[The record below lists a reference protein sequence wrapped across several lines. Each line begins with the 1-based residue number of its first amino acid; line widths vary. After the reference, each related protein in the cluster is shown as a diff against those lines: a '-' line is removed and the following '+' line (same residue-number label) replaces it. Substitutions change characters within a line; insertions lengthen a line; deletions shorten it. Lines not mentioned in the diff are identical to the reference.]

1 LQKYK
6 KYNTQKPWIKISRIF
21 CTFAATNFWLLH
33 NIFQGFSFSLKFILN
48 RNMPQRKNIYRKIL
62 FVLLLVM
69 IMVTAFPQKGGFG
82 VPNLQKY
89 DKKLFHFGFSIGYNL
104 FDFNLKNNAY
114 YPQSDSLLVINTK
127 PVSGFSLG
135 IVTDLRI
142 WKYFDLRFIPGLS
155 FGERVLTYDF
165 AHRVKEDDKQK
176 RVESVYLDLPL
187 LFKIKSSRMH
197 NVRIYVIG
205 GVQYSLDLI
214 SNQKK
219 QSKRPNE
226 MLVKLNKNDLQ
237 GQVGFGLDFYCTYF
251 KLTTEV
257 KMGFGMINLLVPEN
271 HIYTS
276 NITSVKSKTLQV
288 SVIFE

>member
-1 LQKYK
+1 MTQRKNKYK
-6 KYNTQKPWIKISRIF
+6 KTLTLLMVLCLS
-21 CTFAATNFWLLH
+21 AA
-33 NIFQGFSFSLKFILN
+33 S
-48 RNMPQRKNIYRKIL
+48 Y
-62 FVLLLVM
+62 
-69 IMVTAFPQKGGFG
+69 AQKGGFG

-89 DKKLFHFGFSIGYNL
+89 DKKLFHFGFSVGYNL

-135 IVTDLRI
+135 IVTNLRI
-142 WKYFDLRFIPGLS
+142 WKYFDVRFIPGLS
-155 FGERVLTYDF
+155 FGERVLNYQF
-165 AHRVKEDDKQK
+165 ANKVKEDDKQR

-226 MLVKLNKNDLQ
+226 MLVKLNKNDVQ

-257 KMGFGMINLLVPEN
+257 KMGFGMLNLLVPED
-271 HIYTS
+271 HVYTS

-288 SVIFE
+288 SLIFE

>member
-1 LQKYK
+1 MTLK
-6 KYNTQKPWIKISRIF
+6 IKQS
-21 CTFAATNFWLLH
+21 C
-33 NIFQGFSFSLKFILN
+33 
-48 RNMPQRKNIYRKIL
+48 RNLTIT
-62 FVLLLVM
+62 LLLLMTVA
-69 IMVTAFPQKGGFG
+69 IAFPQKGGFG

-89 DKKLFHFGFSIGYNL
+89 DNKLFHFGFAIGYNL
-104 FDFNLKNNAY
+104 FDFNIKSNAY
-114 YPQSDSLLVINTK
+114 YPESDSLMTINTQA
-127 PVSGFSLG
+127 VSGFSLG

-165 AHRVKEDDKQK
+165 VNKQQIDDRQ
-176 RVESVYLDLPL
+176 RRIESVYLDLPL

-197 NVRIYVIG
+197 NVRVYVIG
-205 GVQYSLDLI
+205 GVQYSVDLI

-226 MLVKLNKNDLQ
+226 YLVKLNQNDLQ

-257 KMGFGMINLLVPEN
+257 KMGFGMLNLLVPES
-271 HIYTS
+271 HVYTT
-276 NITSVKSKTLQV
+276 NIESVKSKTLQV
-288 SVIFE
+288 SLIFE

>member
-1 LQKYK
+1 MLHK
-6 KYNTQKPWIKISRIF
+6 KQN
-21 CTFAATNFWLLH
+21 
-33 NIFQGFSFSLKFILN
+33 
-48 RNMPQRKNIYRKIL
+48 YRKIL
-62 FVLLLVM
+62 LILLLVM
-69 IMVTAFPQKGGFG
+69 TSVAAFPQKGGFG
-82 VPNLQKY
+82 VPNLEKY

-104 FDFNLKNNAY
+104 FDFNLKTNAY
-114 YPQSDSLLVINTK
+114 YPQTDSLLVINTK
-127 PVSGFSLG
+127 AVSGFSLG

-155 FGERVLTYDF
+155 FGERVLTYEF
-165 AHRVKEDDKQK
+165 ANRVKDDDRQK

-226 MLVKLNKNDLQ
+226 MLVKLNRNDVQ

-257 KMGFGMINLLVPEN
+257 KMSFGMINLLVPDK
-271 HIYTS
+271 HLYSS
-276 NITSVKSKTLQV
+276 NIESVKSKTLQV

>member
-1 LQKYK
+1 
-6 KYNTQKPWIKISRIF
+6 
-21 CTFAATNFWLLH
+21 
-33 NIFQGFSFSLKFILN
+33 
-48 RNMPQRKNIYRKIL
+48 MPQKHTIYRKLLIL
-62 FVLLLVM
+62 MLLFA
-69 IMVTAFPQKGGFG
+69 ISGASFAQKGGFG

-89 DKKLFHFGFSIGYNL
+89 DKKRFHFGFSIGYNL
-104 FDFNLKNNAY
+104 FDFNLKSNAY

-127 PVSGFSLG
+127 AVSGFSLG
-135 IVTDLRI
+135 IVTNLRI

-155 FGERVLTYDF
+155 FGERVLNYEF
-165 AHRVKEDDKQK
+165 AKRVKDDDKQ
-176 RVESVYLDLPL
+176 RRIESVYLDLPL

-197 NVRIYVIG
+197 NVRVYVIG
-205 GVQYSLDLI
+205 GVQYSIDLI

-251 KLTTEV
+251 KLTTEI
-257 KMGFGMINLLVPEN
+257 KMGFGMLNLLVHEN

-276 NITSVKSKTLQV
+276 NISSVKSKTLQV

>member
-1 LQKYK
+1 MKNMRHINKGHQL
-6 KYNTQKPWIKISRIF
+6 
-21 CTFAATNFWLLH
+21 
-33 NIFQGFSFSLKFILN
+33 IL
-48 RNMPQRKNIYRKIL
+48 I
-62 FVLLLVM
+62 LLLVAASF
-69 IMVTAFPQKGGFG
+69 TGFAQKDGFG

-89 DKKLFHFGFSIGYNL
+89 DNKLFHFGFSVGYNL
-104 FDFNLKNNAY
+104 FDFNLKSNAY
-114 YPQSDSLLVINTK
+114 YPQSDSLMTIHTR

-165 AHRVKEDDKQK
+165 ANKVKEDDRQ
-176 RVESVYLDLPL
+176 RRIESVYMDLPL

-197 NVRIYVIG
+197 NVRVYVIG

-226 MLVKLNKNDLQ
+226 YLVKLNQNDLQ

-257 KMGFGMINLLVPEN
+257 KMSFGMFNLLVKEP
-271 HIYTS
+271 HIYAT
-276 NITSVKSKTLQV
+276 NIESVKSKTLQI
-288 SVIFE
+288 SLIFE

>member
-1 LQKYK
+1 M
-6 KYNTQKPWIKISRIF
+6 
-21 CTFAATNFWLLH
+21 LH
-33 NIFQGFSFSLKFILN
+33 N
-48 RNMPQRKNIYRKIL
+48 KNICRK
-62 FVLLLVM
+62 LLLILLLAM
-69 IMVTAFPQKGGFG
+69 ITTTAFPQKGGFG

-114 YPQSDSLLVINTK
+114 YPMSDSLLVINTK
-127 PVSGFSLG
+127 AVSGFSLG

-155 FGERVLTYDF
+155 FGERVLTYEF
-165 AHRVKEDDKQK
+165 ANRVKEDDKQK

-226 MLVKLNKNDLQ
+226 MLVKLNQNDFQ

-257 KMGFGMINLLVPEN
+257 KMSFGMVNLLVPEQ
-271 HIYTS
+271 HLYTS
-276 NITSVKSKTLQV
+276 NISSVKSKTLQV

>member
-1 LQKYK
+1 MLHK
-6 KYNTQKPWIKISRIF
+6 KQN
-21 CTFAATNFWLLH
+21 
-33 NIFQGFSFSLKFILN
+33 
-48 RNMPQRKNIYRKIL
+48 YRKIL
-62 FVLLLVM
+62 LILLLVM
-69 IMVTAFPQKGGFG
+69 TSVAAFPQKGGFG
-82 VPNLQKY
+82 VPNLEKY

-104 FDFNLKNNAY
+104 FDFNLKTNAY
-114 YPQSDSLLVINTK
+114 YPQTDSLLVINTK
-127 PVSGFSLG
+127 AVSGFSLG

-155 FGERVLTYDF
+155 FGERVLTYEF
-165 AHRVKEDDKQK
+165 ANRVKDDDRQK

-226 MLVKLNKNDLQ
+226 MLVKLNRNDVQ

-257 KMGFGMINLLVPEN
+257 KMSFGMINLLVPDK
-271 HIYTS
+271 HLYTS
-276 NITSVKSKTLQV
+276 NIESVKSKTLQV

>member
-1 LQKYK
+1 M
-6 KYNTQKPWIKISRIF
+6 T
-21 CTFAATNFWLLH
+21 
-33 NIFQGFSFSLKFILN
+33 
-48 RNMPQRKNIYRKIL
+48 QRKNIYKTTLIL
-62 FVLLLVM
+62 L
-69 IMVTAFPQKGGFG
+69 MVVCLSVASYAQKGGFG

-89 DKKLFHFGFSIGYNL
+89 DKKLFHFGFSVGYNL
-104 FDFNLKNNAY
+104 FDFNIKTNAY

-127 PVSGFSLG
+127 AVSGFSLG

-142 WKYFDLRFIPGLS
+142 WEYFDLRFIPGLS
-155 FGERVLTYDF
+155 FGERVLNYQF
-165 AHRVKEDDKQK
+165 ANKVKEDDKQR

-226 MLVKLNKNDLQ
+226 MLVKLNKNDVQ

-257 KMGFGMINLLVPEN
+257 KMGFGMLNLLVPED
-271 HIYTS
+271 HVYTS

-288 SVIFE
+288 SLIFE

>member
-1 LQKYK
+1 MMIK
-6 KYNTQKPWIKISRIF
+6 KSQFCRNLMIS
-21 CTFAATNFWLLH
+21 
-33 NIFQGFSFSLKFILN
+33 
-48 RNMPQRKNIYRKIL
+48 
-62 FVLLLVM
+62 LLLLLTVA
-69 IMVTAFPQKGGFG
+69 VAYPQKSGFG

-89 DKKLFHFGFSIGYNL
+89 DNKLFHFGFSIGYNL
-104 FDFNLKNNAY
+104 FDFNLKSNAY
-114 YPQSDSLLVINTK
+114 YPESDSLMTINTRA
-127 PVSGFSLG
+127 VSGFSLG

-165 AHRVKEDDKQK
+165 TNTKKVDDRQ
-176 RVESVYLDLPL
+176 RRIESVYLDLPL

-197 NVRIYVIG
+197 NVRVYVIG

-226 MLVKLNKNDLQ
+226 YLVKLNHNDLQ

-257 KMGFGMINLLVPEN
+257 KMGFGVLNLLVPES
-271 HIYTS
+271 HIYTT
-276 NITSVKSKTLQV
+276 NIQSVKSKTLQV
-288 SVIFE
+288 SIIFE

>member
-1 LQKYK
+1 MLQK
-6 KYNTQKPWIKISRIF
+6 
-21 CTFAATNFWLLH
+21 
-33 NIFQGFSFSLKFILN
+33 
-48 RNMPQRKNIYRKIL
+48 KNIYRKIL
-62 FVLLLVM
+62 LVLLLVM
-69 IMVTAFPQKGGFG
+69 ITVTAFPQKGGFG

-104 FDFNLKNNAY
+104 FDFNLKNDAY
-114 YPQSDSLLVINTK
+114 YPVSDSLLVINTK
-127 PVSGFSLG
+127 AVSGFSLG

-142 WKYFDLRFIPGLS
+142 WEYFDLRFIPGLS
-155 FGERVLTYDF
+155 FGERVLTYEF
-165 AHRVKEDDKQK
+165 SNRAVVNDKQK

-197 NVRIYVIG
+197 NVRVYVIG

-226 MLVKLNKNDLQ
+226 MLVKLNQNDVQ

-257 KMGFGMINLLVPEN
+257 KMSFGMVNLLVPDE
-271 HIYTS
+271 HLYSS

>member
-1 LQKYK
+1 MTQRKNKYK
-6 KYNTQKPWIKISRIF
+6 KILTLLMVLCLS
-21 CTFAATNFWLLH
+21 AA
-33 NIFQGFSFSLKFILN
+33 S
-48 RNMPQRKNIYRKIL
+48 Y
-62 FVLLLVM
+62 
-69 IMVTAFPQKGGFG
+69 AQKGGFG

-89 DKKLFHFGFSIGYNL
+89 DKKLFHFGFSVGYNL

-135 IVTDLRI
+135 IVTNLRI
-142 WKYFDLRFIPGLS
+142 WKYFDVRFIPGLS
-155 FGERVLTYDF
+155 FGERVLNYQF
-165 AHRVKEDDKQK
+165 ANKVKEDDKQR

-226 MLVKLNKNDLQ
+226 MLVKLNKNDVQ

-257 KMGFGMINLLVPEN
+257 KMGFGMLNLLVPED
-271 HIYTS
+271 HVYTS

-288 SVIFE
+288 SLIFE

>member
-1 LQKYK
+1 MTQRKNKYK
-6 KYNTQKPWIKISRIF
+6 KTL
-21 CTFAATNFWLLH
+21 TLL
-33 NIFQGFSFSLKFILN
+33 
-48 RNMPQRKNIYRKIL
+48 
-62 FVLLLVM
+62 
-69 IMVTAFPQKGGFG
+69 MVVCLSVASYAQKGGFG

-89 DKKLFHFGFSIGYNL
+89 DKKLFHFGFSVGYNL

-135 IVTDLRI
+135 IVTNLRI
-142 WKYFDLRFIPGLS
+142 WKYFDVRFIPGLS
-155 FGERVLTYDF
+155 FGERVLNYQF
-165 AHRVKEDDKQK
+165 ANKVKEDDKQR

-226 MLVKLNKNDLQ
+226 MLVKLNKNDVQ

-257 KMGFGMINLLVPEN
+257 KMGFGMLNLLVPED
-271 HIYTS
+271 HVYTS

-288 SVIFE
+288 SLIFE

>member
-1 LQKYK
+1 MTQRKNKYK
-6 KYNTQKPWIKISRIF
+6 KILILLMVLCLSAASYAQKR
-21 CTFAATNFWLLH
+21 
-33 NIFQGFSFSLKFILN
+33 
-48 RNMPQRKNIYRKIL
+48 
-62 FVLLLVM
+62 
-69 IMVTAFPQKGGFG
+69 GFG

-89 DKKLFHFGFSIGYNL
+89 DKKLFHFGFSVGYNL

-135 IVTDLRI
+135 IVTNLRI
-142 WKYFDLRFIPGLS
+142 WKYFDVRFIPGLS
-155 FGERVLTYDF
+155 FGERVLNYQF
-165 AHRVKEDDKQK
+165 ANKVKEDDKQR

-226 MLVKLNKNDLQ
+226 MLVKLNKNDVQ

-257 KMGFGMINLLVPEN
+257 KMGFGMLNLLVPED
-271 HIYTS
+271 HVYTS

-288 SVIFE
+288 SLIFE

>member
-1 LQKYK
+1 MTQRKNKYK
-6 KYNTQKPWIKISRIF
+6 KTL
-21 CTFAATNFWLLH
+21 TLL
-33 NIFQGFSFSLKFILN
+33 
-48 RNMPQRKNIYRKIL
+48 M
-62 FVLLLVM
+62 VLCLS
-69 IMVTAFPQKGGFG
+69 TASYAQKGGFG

-89 DKKLFHFGFSIGYNL
+89 DKKLFHFGFSVGYNL

-135 IVTDLRI
+135 IVTNLRI
-142 WKYFDLRFIPGLS
+142 WKYFDVRFIPGLS
-155 FGERVLTYDF
+155 FGERVLNYQF
-165 AHRVKEDDKQK
+165 ANKVKEDDKQR

-226 MLVKLNKNDLQ
+226 MLVKLNKNDVQ

-257 KMGFGMINLLVPEN
+257 KMGFGMLNLLVPED
-271 HIYTS
+271 HVYTS

-288 SVIFE
+288 SLIFE

>member
-1 LQKYK
+1 MLQHI
-6 KYNTQKPWIKISRIF
+6 NTF
-21 CTFAATNFWLLH
+21 
-33 NIFQGFSFSLKFILN
+33 
-48 RNMPQRKNIYRKIL
+48 RKT
-62 FVLLLVM
+62 LLVILIVM
-69 IMVTAFPQKGGFG
+69 TSMAAFPQKGVFG
-82 VPNLQKY
+82 VPNMQKY
-89 DKKLFHFGFSIGYNL
+89 DKQLFHFGFSIGYNL
-104 FDFNLKNNAY
+104 FDFNLKSNAY

-127 PVSGFSLG
+127 AVSGFSLG

-142 WKYFDLRFIPGLS
+142 WKYFDVRFIPGLS
-155 FGERVLTYDF
+155 FGERVLNYEF
-165 AHRVKEDDKQK
+165 ANRVSEQDKQ
-176 RVESVYLDLPL
+176 RRIESVYLDLPL

-197 NVRIYVIG
+197 NVRVYVIG

-226 MLVKLNKNDLQ
+226 MLVKLNKNDVQ

-257 KMGFGMINLLVPEN
+257 KMSFGMLNLLVPEN
-271 HIYTS
+271 HVYTS

>member
-1 LQKYK
+1 MK
-6 KYNTQKPWIKISRIF
+6 KAPKLI
-21 CTFAATNFWLLH
+21 
-33 NIFQGFSFSLKFILN
+33 ILA
-48 RNMPQRKNIYRKIL
+48 
-62 FVLLLVM
+62 LLLSCS
-69 IMVTAFPQKGGFG
+69 TLCQAQKVGFG

-89 DKKLFHFGFSIGYNL
+89 DNKFFHFGFSIGYNL
-104 FDFNLKNNAY
+104 FDFNIKTNAY
-114 YPQSDSLLVINTK
+114 YPVSDSLMTITTK

-155 FGERVLTYDF
+155 FGERVLSYEF
-165 AHRVKEDDKQK
+165 ANRVKDDDKQR
-176 RVESVYLDLPL
+176 RVESVSLDLPL

-197 NVRIYVIG
+197 NVRVYVLG

-226 MLVKLNKNDLQ
+226 MLVKLNQNDFQ
-237 GQVGFGLDFYCTYF
+237 GQVAFGLDFYCTYF
-251 KLTTEV
+251 KLTTEI
-257 KMGFGMINLLVPEN
+257 KMSFGMVNLLVPEE
-271 HIYTS
+271 HIYAT
-276 NITSVKSKTLQV
+276 NIQSVKSKTLQI

>member
-1 LQKYK
+1 MLQ
-6 KYNTQKPWIKISRIF
+6 
-21 CTFAATNFWLLH
+21 H
-33 NIFQGFSFSLKFILN
+33 
-48 RNMPQRKNIYRKIL
+48 KNIYRKIL
-62 FVLLLVM
+62 LILLLA
-69 IMVTAFPQKGGFG
+69 IITTTAFPQKGGFG

-89 DKKLFHFGFSIGYNL
+89 DKKRFHFGFAIGYNL
-104 FDFNLKNNAY
+104 FDFNLKNDAY
-114 YPQSDSLLVINTK
+114 YPPSDSLLVINTK
-127 PVSGFSLG
+127 AVSGFSLG

-155 FGERVLTYDF
+155 FGERVLTYEF
-165 AHRVKEDDKQK
+165 SNHVFEDDKQ
-176 RVESVYLDLPL
+176 RRIESVYLDLPL

-197 NVRIYVIG
+197 NVRVYVIG

-226 MLVKLNKNDLQ
+226 MLVKLNKNDVQ

-257 KMGFGMINLLVPEN
+257 KMGFGMINLLVPED
-271 HIYTS
+271 HVYTS

-288 SVIFE
+288 SIIFE

>member
-1 LQKYK
+1 
-6 KYNTQKPWIKISRIF
+6 
-21 CTFAATNFWLLH
+21 
-33 NIFQGFSFSLKFILN
+33 
-48 RNMPQRKNIYRKIL
+48 MPQRKNIYRKLLIL
-62 FVLLLVM
+62 LLLV
-69 IMVTAFPQKGGFG
+69 TFSTAAFPQKGGFG

-89 DKKLFHFGFSIGYNL
+89 DKKIFHFGFSIGYNL

-114 YPQSDSLLVINTK
+114 YPMSDSLLVINTK
-127 PVSGFSLG
+127 AVSGFSLG

-155 FGERVLTYDF
+155 FGERVLNYEF
-165 AHRVKEDDKQK
+165 ANRVRENDKQR

-205 GVQYSLDLI
+205 GLQYSLDLI

-257 KMGFGMINLLVPEN
+257 KMGFGMLNLLVPEN

-288 SVIFE
+288 SIIFE

>member
-1 LQKYK
+1 MTQRKNKYK
-6 KYNTQKPWIKISRIF
+6 KILTLLMVLCLS
-21 CTFAATNFWLLH
+21 AA
-33 NIFQGFSFSLKFILN
+33 S
-48 RNMPQRKNIYRKIL
+48 Y
-62 FVLLLVM
+62 
-69 IMVTAFPQKGGFG
+69 AQKGGFG

-89 DKKLFHFGFSIGYNL
+89 DKKLFHFGFSVGYNL

-135 IVTDLRI
+135 IVTNLRI
-142 WKYFDLRFIPGLS
+142 WKYFDVRFIPGLS
-155 FGERVLTYDF
+155 FGERVLNFQF
-165 AHRVKEDDKQK
+165 ANKVKEDDKQR

-226 MLVKLNKNDLQ
+226 MLVKLNKNDVQ

-257 KMGFGMINLLVPEN
+257 KMGFGMLNLLVPED
-271 HIYTS
+271 HVYTS

-288 SVIFE
+288 SLIFE

>member
-1 LQKYK
+1 MK
-6 KYNTQKPWIKISRIF
+6 KR
-21 CTFAATNFWLLH
+21 
-33 NIFQGFSFSLKFILN
+33 LK
-48 RNMPQRKNIYRKIL
+48 
-62 FVLLLVM
+62 LLLFLLILIPSV
-69 IMVTAFPQKGGFG
+69 AFSQKGGFG

-89 DKKLFHFGFSIGYNL
+89 DTKIFHFGFSIGYNL
-104 FDFNLKNNAY
+104 FDFNIKSNAY
-114 YPQSDSLLVINTK
+114 YPQSDSLLTISTQ

-155 FGERVLTYDF
+155 FGERVLTYQF
-165 AHRVKEDDKQK
+165 ANYASEDDKQR
-176 RVESVYLDLPL
+176 RVESVCLDLPL

-197 NVRIYVIG
+197 NVRVYVIG
-205 GVQYSLDLI
+205 GVQYSIDLI

-226 MLVKLNKNDLQ
+226 MLVKLNQNDVQ

-257 KMGFGMINLLVPEN
+257 KMGLGMINLLVPEE
-271 HIYTS
+271 HIYTN
-276 NITSVKSKTLQV
+276 NIESVKSKTLQV
-288 SVIFE
+288 SIIFE

>member
-1 LQKYK
+1 MLHK
-6 KYNTQKPWIKISRIF
+6 KQN
-21 CTFAATNFWLLH
+21 
-33 NIFQGFSFSLKFILN
+33 
-48 RNMPQRKNIYRKIL
+48 YRKIL
-62 FVLLLVM
+62 LILLLVM
-69 IMVTAFPQKGGFG
+69 TSAAAFPQKGGFG
-82 VPNLQKY
+82 VPNLEKY

-104 FDFNLKNNAY
+104 FDFNLKTNAY
-114 YPQSDSLLVINTK
+114 YPQTDSLLVINTK
-127 PVSGFSLG
+127 AVSGFSLG

-155 FGERVLTYDF
+155 FGERVLTYEF
-165 AHRVKEDDKQK
+165 ANRVKDDDRQK

-226 MLVKLNKNDLQ
+226 MLVKLNRNDVQ

-257 KMGFGMINLLVPEN
+257 KMSFGMINLLVPDK
-271 HIYTS
+271 HLYSS
-276 NITSVKSKTLQV
+276 NIESVKSKTLQV